1 MAMHQI
7 QPENPKTPKSVV
19 VNAQARPRG
28 AEAEDDGGGLDIR
41 ALMRFFQRRQWI
53 ILSVGFLVAAL
64 FAGATM
70 MQPKRYTATALVLI
84 SPQSG
89 DIARADQAGIAD
101 QNLDA
106 GAIESQI
113 ELLRTRKLMGLLADR
128 LQLTKDPEWNPALGK
143 KGPIATLKTMILGA
157 KPERMDAQ
165 TQRQIREAIID
176 RILWQSNARRRG
188 LTYVVEVSVTTL
200 KPQQSARMANELV
213 ALYFQEQVR
222 ARYDASQKANAWL
235 SGRLESLRA
244 EVQQKEAAVE
254 AYRAESGLLTAQG
267 ASLTEQQIT
276 GMQGSVL
283 QARTEVAE
291 RQARFQQVQ
300 QIIRSGGS
308 ADSVAAVINS
318 ETIRVL
324 RAQESEAAR
333 RQADLESRYGDLHP
347 SIATARQ
354 ERAGIQ
360 AQIDLEVQRIAAN
373 LKNEVE
379 VARARLAML
388 EGSQSSMQGQLV
400 ENNSGMVR
408 LRELERDAGATRA
421 IYEAFLRRY
430 QEISGSVSLEVT
442 DAQLVGPAAIP
453 NGHSS
458 PKLSLALMLG
468 IVLGAVMGIGSGL
481 VVEFMDEGLDDVKTV
496 ESETGKRVLA
506 AIPMV
511 KVREAN
517 KHAFENFRGLAES
530 AVKVSSFKDL
540 TSFANRSGK
549 LIEKRLGQVLP
560 WRGHKAEGEAAP
572 EEPQHPVEDWS
583 PARYLVDKP
592 MSAFAEGF
600 RSLRTSLLY
609 SGGASHSNTIAV
621 ASAMPGEGK
630 TTTSIC
636 LARVSGLSGQRVIAV
651 DCDLRRRSLSA
662 LMGSAPQKGLLQVLK
677 GETSWR
683 DVVAR
688 DSISS
693 VDILPAAE
701 GSFTPW
707 DVFGSPAMQKL
718 LDELSE
724 EYDLVL
730 LDCPP
735 VLAVAESRI
744 ICGLV
749 QQTVLVVRWASTP
762 ARAALSAIEQI
773 EQCGGL
779 VGGIALN
786 CVDADAP
793 GRGAYGDSTYQARY
807 AGAYYSS

>member
-7 QPENPKTPKSVV
+7 QPESPRSPKNVAVT
-19 VNAQARPRG
+19 NAARTRAP
-28 AEAEDDGGGLDIR
+28 EVEDDGGGLDVR
-41 ALMRFFQRRQWI
+41 ALLRFFQRRQWI

-64 FAGATM
+64 FAGVTM
-70 MQPKRYTATALVLI
+70 LQPKKYTATALVLI
-84 SPQSG
+84 SPQHG
-89 DIARADQAGIAD
+89 DIARADQAGAPE

-113 ELLRTRKLMGLLADR
+113 ELLKTRKLMGQLADR
-128 LQLTKDPEWNPALGK
+128 LQLAKSPEWNPSLGK
-143 KGPIATLKTMILGA
+143 KGPVALLKSIIWPNDQSRTDAGA
-157 KPERMDAQ
+157 A
-165 TQRQIREAIID
+165 RQLREGIID
-176 RILWQSNARRRG
+176 RIAASTDARRRG
-188 LTYVVEVSVTTL
+188 LTYVVEISVTTL
-200 KPQQSARMANELV
+200 TAQQSARMANELV

-222 ARYDASQKANAWL
+222 ARYEASQKANSWL
-235 SGRLESLRA
+235 SGRLTSLKS

-254 AYRAESGLLTAQG
+254 AYRAQSGLLTAQG
-267 ASLTEQQIT
+267 ESLTEQQIT

-291 RQARFQQVQ
+291 REARYQQVQ

-308 ADSVAAVINS
+308 ADSIAAVINS
-318 ETIRVL
+318 ETIRLL
-324 RAQESEAAR
+324 RAQEADAAR

-347 SIATARQ
+347 AIANARQ

-360 AQIDLEVQRIAAN
+360 TQIKAEVERIAAN

-379 VARARLAML
+379 VARARLATL
-388 EGSQSSMQGQLV
+388 ENNQSSMQGQLV
-400 ENNSGMVR
+400 ANNSGMVR

-430 QEISGSVSLEVT
+430 QEISESVSMEVT
-442 DAQLVGPAAIP
+442 DAQLVSPAAVP

-468 IVLGAVMGIGSGL
+468 LVLGAVMGVGSGL
-481 VVEFMDEGLDDVKTV
+481 IVEFMDEGLDDVKSV
-496 ESETGKRVLA
+496 EAETGKRVLA

-511 KVREAN
+511 KSQEVN
-517 KHAFENFRGLAES
+517 KHAFEDFRSLAES
-530 AVKVSSFKDL
+530 AVKVSSFGDL
-540 TSFANRSGK
+540 TTFANRSSG
-549 LIEKRLGQVLP
+549 LLEKRLGRALAWSKRTTDDAP
-560 WRGHKAEGEAAP
+560 ASEATP
-572 EEPQHPVEDWS
+572 EPVEDWS

-609 SGGASHSNTIAV
+609 SGGVMHAKTIAV

-651 DCDLRRRSLSA
+651 DCDLRRRSLST
-662 LMGSAPQKGLLQVLK
+662 LVDSHPEKGLLQVLR
-677 GETSWR
+677 GEVGWR
-683 DVVAR
+683 NVITR
-688 DSISS
+688 DAVSS

-707 DVFGSPAMQKL
+707 DVFGSPAMQQL
-718 LDELSE
+718 LDELAD

-744 ICGLV
+744 ICSLV

-762 ARAALSAIEQI
+762 ARAAFSAIEQI

-786 CVDADAP
+786 CVDAGAP
-793 GRGAYGDSTYQARY
+793 GRGAYGDVTYQSRY
-807 AGAYYSS
+807 AGHYYQG

>member
-7 QPENPKTPKSVV
+7 HTDGPKNPKNIAVGQS
-19 VNAQARPRG
+19 ARVRAP
-28 AEAEDDGGGLDIR
+28 EVEDDGGGLDVR
-41 ALMRFFQRRQWI
+41 ALLRFFQRRQWI

-64 FAGATM
+64 FAGVTM
-70 MQPKRYTATALVLI
+70 MQPKKYTATALVLI
-84 SPQSG
+84 SPQHG
-89 DIARADQAGIAD
+89 DIARADQAGAPE

-113 ELLRTRKLMGLLADR
+113 ELLKTRKLMGQLADR
-128 LQLTKDPEWNPALGK
+128 LQLAKSPEWNPSLGRK
-143 KGPIATLKTMILGA
+143 SPIALLKSLIWPNKIDGSDAGA
-157 KPERMDAQ
+157 A
-165 TQRQIREAIID
+165 RQLREAIID
-176 RILWQSNARRRG
+176 RIAGSTDARRRG
-188 LTYVVEVSVTTL
+188 LTYVVEISVTTL
-200 KPQQSARMANELV
+200 KAQQSARMANELV

-235 SGRLESLRA
+235 SGRLTSLKS

-254 AYRAESGLLTAQG
+254 VYRAQSGLLTAQG
-267 ASLTEQQIT
+267 ESLTEQQIT

-291 RQARFQQVQ
+291 REARYQQVQ

-308 ADSVAAVINS
+308 ADSIAAVINS
-318 ETIRVL
+318 ETIRLL
-324 RAQESEAAR
+324 RAQESDAAR
-333 RQADLESRYGDLHP
+333 RQADLESRYGELHP
-347 SIATARQ
+347 AIANARQ

-360 AQIDLEVQRIAAN
+360 TQIKAEVERIAAN

-379 VARARLAML
+379 VARARLATL
-388 EGSQSSMQGQLV
+388 ENNQSSMQGQLV
-400 ENNSGMVR
+400 ANNSGMVR

-430 QEISGSVSLEVT
+430 QEISESVSMEVT
-442 DAQLVGPAAIP
+442 DAQLVSPAAVP

-468 IVLGAVMGIGSGL
+468 LVFGAVIGVGSGL
-481 VVEFMDEGLDDVKTV
+481 IVEFMDEGLDDVKSV
-496 ESETGKRVLA
+496 EAETGKRVLA

-511 KVREAN
+511 KSQEAN
-517 KHAFENFRGLAES
+517 KHAFENFRSLAEG
-530 AVKVSSFKDL
+530 AVKVSSFGDL
-540 TSFANRSGK
+540 TAFANRSSGF
-549 LIEKRLGQVLP
+549 LEKRLGRALAWNKRTSDDGP
-560 WRGHKAEGEAAP
+560 AP
-572 EEPQHPVEDWS
+572 ETAPEPVEDWS

-609 SGGASHSNTIAV
+609 SGGVMHAKTIAV

-662 LMGSAPQKGLLQVLK
+662 LVDSHPDKGLLQVLK
-677 GETSWR
+677 GEVNWR
-683 DVVAR
+683 NVVTR
-688 DSISS
+688 DAVSA

-718 LDELSE
+718 LDELAE

-744 ICGLV
+744 ICSLV

-762 ARAALSAIEQI
+762 ARAAYSAIEQI

-786 CVDADAP
+786 CVDAAAP
-793 GRGAYGDSTYQARY
+793 GRGAYGDVTYQSRY
-807 AGAYYSS
+807 AGHYYQG

>member
-7 QPENPKTPKSVV
+7 QPDNPKTPKSVV
-19 VNAQARPRG
+19 PNAQARMRG

-64 FAGATM
+64 FAGVTM

-113 ELLRTRKLMGLLADR
+113 ELLRTRKLMGLLSDR
-128 LQLTKDPEWNPALGK
+128 LQLTKDPEWNPALGE

-157 KPERMDAQ
+157 KPERQDAQ

-200 KPQQSARMANELV
+200 RPQQSARMANELV

-468 IVLGAVMGIGSGL
+468 IVLGAVIGIGSGL
-481 VVEFMDEGLDDVKTV
+481 VVEFMDEGLDDVKKV

-511 KVREAN
+511 KVREVN
-517 KHAFENFRGLAES
+517 KNAFENFRGLADS

-540 TSFANRSGK
+540 TSFAHRSGK

-560 WRGHKAEGEAAP
+560 WRGRTADGAAT
-572 EEPQHPVEDWS
+572 EELQHPLEDLS

-651 DCDLRRRSLSA
+651 DCDLRRRSLST
-662 LMGSAPQKGLLQVLK
+662 LMGSSPQKGLLQVLK
-677 GETSWR
+677 GETTWR

-688 DSISS
+688 DAISS

-786 CVDADAP
+786 CVDSDAP

>member
-1 MAMHQI
+1 MAMHQV
-7 QPENPKTPKSVV
+7 QPENPKSPKSVV

-53 ILSVGFLVAAL
+53 ILSVGILVAAL
-64 FAGATM
+64 FAGVTM

-113 ELLRTRKLMGLLADR
+113 ELLRTRKLMGLLSDR

-157 KPERMDAQ
+157 KPERQDAQ

-300 QIIRSGGS
+300 QIIRAGGS

-481 VVEFMDEGLDDVKTV
+481 VVEFMDEGLDDVKSV

-517 KHAFENFRGLAES
+517 KNAFENFRGLAES

-560 WRGHKAEGEAAP
+560 WRGYKAKGEATTQ
-572 EEPQHPVEDWS
+572 EPQHPAEDWS

-662 LMGSAPQKGLLQVLK
+662 LMGSSPQKGLLQVLK
-677 GETSWR
+677 GETGWR
-683 DVVAR
+683 DVVTR
-688 DSISS
+688 DAISS

>member
-1 MAMHQI
+1 MQSS
-7 QPENPKTPKSVV
+7 QKESQG
-19 VNAQARPRG
+19 AQRSRG

-41 ALMRFFQRRQWI
+41 ALLRFFSRRQWI
-53 ILSVGFLVAAL
+53 ILSVGLLVAAL
-64 FAGATM
+64 FAGFTM
-70 MQPKRYTATALVLI
+70 MQPKKYTATALVLI
-84 SPQSG
+84 SPQHG
-89 DIARADQAGIAD
+89 DIASADQAGAPE

-113 ELLRTRKLMGLLADR
+113 ELLRTRKLMGQLADR
-128 LQLTKDPEWNPALGK
+128 LQLAKEPEWNPSLGPK
-143 KGPIATLKTMILGA
+143 SPVAMLKSIVWPDQA
-157 KPERMDAQ
+157 DSKDKDAA
-165 TQRQIREAIID
+165 RQMREAIID
-176 RILWQSNARRRG
+176 KIQASIDTRRRG
-188 LTYVVEVSVTTL
+188 LTYVLEVSITSL

-213 ALYFQEQVR
+213 ELYFQEQVR
-222 ARYDASQKANAWL
+222 ARYDAAQKANEWL
-235 SGRLESLRA
+235 SGRLTSLKI

-254 AYRAESGLLTAQG
+254 VYRAQSGLLTAQG
-267 ASLTEQQIT
+267 ESLTEQQIT

-283 QARTEVAE
+283 AARTEVAE
-291 RQARFQQVQ
+291 RQARYQQVQ
-300 QIIRSGGS
+300 QIIRAGGS
-308 ADSVAAVINS
+308 ADSIAAVINS
-318 ETIRVL
+318 ETIRLL

-333 RQADLESRYGDLHP
+333 RQADLENRYGDLHP
-347 SIATARQ
+347 AIATARQ
-354 ERAGIQ
+354 DRAGIQ
-360 AQIDLEVQRIAAN
+360 AQIRAEVERIAAN

-379 VARARLAML
+379 VSRARMAML
-388 EGSQSSMQGQLV
+388 EGNQSAMQGQLV
-400 ENNSGMVR
+400 ANNSGMVR

-430 QEISGSVSLEVT
+430 QEISESVSLEVT
-442 DAQLVGPAAIP
+442 DAQLVSPAAIP

-458 PKLSLALMLG
+458 PQLGLALMLG
-468 IVLGAVMGIGSGL
+468 IVLGGIMGIGSGL

-496 ESETGKRVLA
+496 EAETGKRVLA

-511 KVREAN
+511 KSQEAN
-517 KHAFENFRGLAES
+517 KRAFDNFRGLAEG
-530 AVKVSSFKDL
+530 AVKVSSLSDL
-540 TSFANRSGK
+540 TTFANRSTG
-549 LIEKRLGQVLP
+549 LIEKRLTKIVP
-560 WRGHKAEGEAAP
+560 WRGKRGVNSDVVENAEP
-572 EEPQHPVEDWS
+572 EIIEDWS
-583 PARYLVDKP
+583 PARYLIDKP

-609 SGGASHSNTIAV
+609 SGGSGQAKTIAV

-651 DCDLRRRSLSA
+651 DCDLRRRSLSNIVGA
-662 LMGSAPQKGLLQVLK
+662 NPKDGLLQVLK
-677 GETSWR
+677 GEVDWR
-683 DVVAR
+683 QVITR
-688 DSISS
+688 DAVSS

-718 LDELSE
+718 LDELAE
-724 EYDLVL
+724 NYDLVL

-749 QQTVLVVRWASTP
+749 QQTVLVVRWATTP
-762 ARAALSAIEQI
+762 ARAAFSAIEQI

-786 CVDADAP
+786 CVDSTAP